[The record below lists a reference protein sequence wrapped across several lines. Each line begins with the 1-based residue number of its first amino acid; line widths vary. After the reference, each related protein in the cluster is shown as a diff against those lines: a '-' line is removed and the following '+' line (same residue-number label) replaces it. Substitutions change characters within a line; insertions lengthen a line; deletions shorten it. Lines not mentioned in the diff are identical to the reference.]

1 LTAPRETIRL
11 DKWLWFARFF
21 KTRGLAAKLVTGS
34 HVRVNGTRVSKAS
47 YAVGAGDTL
56 TFPQA
61 DQIRVVR
68 ILAPGTRRGPAPEA
82 QTLYDDLTPVV
93 EKDASA
99 PEARKGGRPTKKDRR
114 DLMADRSSS
123 LE

>member
-82 QTLYDDLTPVV
+82 QTLYDDLTPVL